1 VSNEAI
7 FWTAV
12 VIVAVIVIA
21 GGSVA
26 LGWHLEKAQRA
37 SDKRGVAE

>member
-7 FWTAV
+7 FWTA
-12 VIVAVIVIA
+12 IVIVIA

-26 LGWHLEKAQRA
+26 LGWYLEKSQQA